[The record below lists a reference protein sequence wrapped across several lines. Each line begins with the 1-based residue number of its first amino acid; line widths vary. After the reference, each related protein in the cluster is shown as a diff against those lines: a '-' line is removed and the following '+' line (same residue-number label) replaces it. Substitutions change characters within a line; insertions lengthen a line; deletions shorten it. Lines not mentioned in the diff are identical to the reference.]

1 MSCCYV
7 VVQGCC
13 KERYLCVRML
23 RSSGLQGFKDVAIPA
38 MRSTDHNQW
47 LAPEGF
53 PYAHEV
59 LSRTCP
65 WWYSSKSFL
74 QGKALSFAS
83 ALAPYAQCLLLSAI
97 LLLSSS
103 LL

>member
-65 WWYSSKSFL
+65 W
-74 QGKALSFAS
+74 
-83 ALAPYAQCLLLSAI
+83 
-97 LLLSSS
+97 
-103 LL
+103 

>member
-1 MSCCYV
+1 M
-7 VVQGCC
+7 
-13 KERYLCVRML
+13 RML

-38 MRSTDHNQW
+38 MHSADHNQW

-53 PYAHEV
+53 PYAHEA